1 MIAAQIDPR
10 VFLLKVDNL
19 WMVSDF
25 LWLWVVSGRIYSRQ
39 GVPHDGSWRHVF
51 WHCDSRRTQFDILH
65 HDWQNSCQV
74 IQSLSHLGHA
84 TKSWPLKSDV
94 SWSSC
99 TVPPFGPRNRVP
111 DPPLWFSRANQS
123 VCCCPCWRQTKDIQQ
138 WKCLTRK
145 WFLFS
150 CWNLVLSAEIQHI
163 VELRTPAMPVG
174 VGGGKE
180 RGGFHL
186 NLRTWHAASCIFV
199 VVVVVVASGPPSRSC
214 SCSCCRC
221 RCPCCRPCRHCRR
234 CRRWPCCRR
243 LGRRQRRRRR
253 CCYCCYSCCCLVLWS
268 LSLLSL

>member
-1 MIAAQIDPR
+1 MRWCQCMCQCIRRKQRPKR
-10 VFLLKVDNL
+10 SMQKPLHE
-19 WMVSDF
+19 
-25 LWLWVVSGRIYSRQ
+25 R
-39 GVPHDGSWRHVF
+39 SW
-51 WHCDSRRTQFDILH
+51 WT
-65 HDWQNSCQV
+65 
-74 IQSLSHLGHA
+74 
-84 TKSWPLKSDV
+84 TY
-94 SWSSC
+94 
-99 TVPPFGPRNRVP
+99 
-111 DPPLWFSRANQS
+111 
-123 VCCCPCWRQTKDIQQ
+123 
-138 WKCLTRK
+138 
-145 WFLFS
+145 
-150 CWNLVLSAEIQHI
+150 I

-180 RGGFHL
+180 RGGFQL

-199 VVVVVVASGPPSRSC
+199 VIVVVVASGPPPRSRSC

>member
-1 MIAAQIDPR
+1 MHNIDNIAQWC
-10 VFLLKVDNL
+10 LLHKLYIVL
-19 WMVSDF
+19 
-25 LWLWVVSGRIYSRQ
+25 YSY
-39 GVPHDGSWRHVF
+39 VTYVMLY
-51 WHCDSRRTQFDILH
+51 T
-65 HDWQNSCQV
+65 
-74 IQSLSHLGHA
+74 
-84 TKSWPLKSDV
+84 
-94 SWSSC
+94 
-99 TVPPFGPRNRVP
+99 
-111 DPPLWFSRANQS
+111 
-123 VCCCPCWRQTKDIQQ
+123 
-138 WKCLTRK
+138 
-145 WFLFS
+145 
-150 CWNLVLSAEIQHI
+150 HI

-199 VVVVVVASGPPSRSC
+199 VVVVVVASGPPSRSR

-253 CCYCCYSCCCLVLWS
+253 CCYCCYTCCCLVLWS

>member
-1 MIAAQIDPR
+1 MLGGWGGLKKPGACAQTFWTAKR
-10 VFLLKVDNL
+10 QFTWRFLTKNI
-19 WMVSDF
+19 F
-25 LWLWVVSGRIYSRQ
+25 
-39 GVPHDGSWRHVF
+39 SWGN
-51 WHCDSRRTQFDILH
+51 I
-65 HDWQNSCQV
+65 
-74 IQSLSHLGHA
+74 I
-84 TKSWPLKSDV
+84 
-94 SWSSC
+94 
-99 TVPPFGPRNRVP
+99 
-111 DPPLWFSRANQS
+111 
-123 VCCCPCWRQTKDIQQ
+123 
-138 WKCLTRK
+138 
-145 WFLFS
+145 
-150 CWNLVLSAEIQHI
+150 I

-199 VVVVVVASGPPSRSC
+199 VVVVVVASGPPSRSR

-221 RCPCCRPCRHCRR
+221 RCPCCRP